1 MNPSIALLTSNG
13 ALTAKDKQLIKSFK
27 LKNGWNAWQ
36 MMRKSTWEHL
46 ERRHRVRKFAK
57 TSSTDW

>member
-27 LKNGWNAWQ
+27 LKNGWNA
-36 MMRKSTWEHL
+36 
-46 ERRHRVRKFAK
+46 
-57 TSSTDW
+57 